1 MLEIVLEAILGSY
14 ESFVGTFGSPAAQVA
29 IAAGLVAVA
38 SAELYIRKRRECK
51 AGVR

>member
-1 MLEIVLEAILGSY
+1 MMDIVIQTILGSY
-14 ESFVGTFGSPAAQVA
+14 ESFVGTFGSPVAQVA